1 MKIAVVHDYFTQLG
15 GAEEVASQLFTMLPG
30 ADLFAAV
37 ALQEC
42 MPAGLQNVPVHTS
55 WMQHLPRM
63 RELYRQYFLFYPL
76 GVESLDL
83 SRYDLVV
90 SSSSG
95 YGKGVRTRR
104 DAVHVCYCHTPM
116 RWAWNFSQYSARE
129 TMSSMRRVLLSFLI
143 HGLRHWDLSAS
154 REPDHFVANSKTVAQ
169 RILQS
174 YGRHAEVIHPPINI
188 QRFAPSNE
196 QEDYYLILSRLVSY
210 KRIDLAIQACSMS
223 GRKLLVIGDGPD
235 RARLEALAGP
245 NVTFAGR
252 LPDLQVEHFASRCR
266 GLIFP
271 GEEDF
276 GMVPLEIAAAGRPTI
291 AFHAGGATETV
302 IDGSTGVFFHE
313 PTPES
318 LLAAMERFETME
330 WSPEVLRRHAEGF
343 SIDAFQSRF
352 RSFLARVGMPVA
364 EGVSV
369 SFPAVA
375 PLQHV
380 PLAVTEDLV
389 A

>member
-42 MPAGLQNVPVHTS
+42 MPAALQNVPVHTS
-55 WMQHLPRM
+55 WMQYLPRIK
-63 RELYRQYFLFYPL
+63 ELYRQYFLIYPL
-76 GVESLDL
+76 GVQSLDL
-83 SRYDLVV
+83 SPYDLVV

-95 YGKGVRTRR
+95 YGKGVRARR

-129 TMSSMRRVLLSFLI
+129 TMGSVQRALLSCLV
-143 HGLRHWDLSAS
+143 HGLRYWDISAS
-154 REPDHFVANSKTVAQ
+154 REPDHFIANSKTVAD
-169 RILQS
+169 RILKA
-174 YGRHAEVIHPPINI
+174 YGRHAEVIHPPINTR
-188 QRFAPSNE
+188 RFSPSDE

-210 KRIDLAIQACSMS
+210 KRIDLAVQACNAL

-245 NVTFAGR
+245 TITFAGR
-252 LPDLQVEHFASRCR
+252 LPDHQVEHFAARCR
-266 GLIFP
+266 ALIFP

-302 IDGSTGVFFHE
+302 IEGSTGVFFRE
-313 PTPES
+313 TIPES
-318 LLAAMERFETME
+318 LVAAMQAFETMQ
-330 WSPEVLRRHAEGF
+330 WSPGVLRHHAESFG
-343 SIDAFQSRF
+343 IDAFQSRF
-352 RSFLARVGMPVA
+352 RSFLSRVGVPVPESGPVSMPA
-364 EGVSV
+364 L
-369 SFPAVA
+369 A
-375 PLQHV
+375 PV
-380 PLAVTEDLV
+380 PDMPLAVTEDLV